1 VADMLQAFSDKLM
14 SIAQPMRQ
22 GMTYYQGREMARHK
36 ELAKATGV
44 AVHFCAP
51 PKIGWILVEK
61 ADLSGLHKRKL
72 LIFL

>member
-1 VADMLQAFSDKLM
+1 
-14 SIAQPMRQ
+14 MRQ
-22 GMTYYQGREMARHK
+22 GMTYYQGREMTRHK